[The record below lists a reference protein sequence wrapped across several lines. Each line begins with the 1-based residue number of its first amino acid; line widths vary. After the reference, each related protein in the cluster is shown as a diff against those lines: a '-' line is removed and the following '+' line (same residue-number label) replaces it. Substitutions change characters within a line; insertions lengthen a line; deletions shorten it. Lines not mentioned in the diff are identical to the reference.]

1 LSFKKSLLERVN
13 AEEQIASLLGAAES
27 IMAVEEMHSFMAERN
42 RAALDASQLL
52 FGTKGIIK
60 APDVCVGCVLPQ
72 QRRPVGACDK
82 PVVTKAMSDG
92 WQPRWPGDMGDP
104 FEPYTVSGPYFLEI
118 VYVSIFYCRID
129 DGLW

>member
-1 LSFKKSLLERVN
+1 
-13 AEEQIASLLGAAES
+13 
-27 IMAVEEMHSFMAERN
+27 MAVEEMHSFMAERN

-72 QRRPVGACDK
+72 QRRVVNQSACDK
-82 PVVTKAMSDG
+82 PVIVKAMSDG

-104 FEPYTVSGPYFLEI
+104 FEPYTVSPFLCALPCPF
-118 VYVSIFYCRID
+118 SICSVPKKCISK
-129 DGLW
+129 LLTLSP